1 MWLLGGLCRALSLP
15 VLAMFG
21 YDRPGAVVTISP
33 GSSEVGSP
41 TNPTRLHFSLY
52 ESEIHLESFSGS
64 SILSGSLRFKTLT
77 KERLEVLTG
86 SGRRSQYRHK
96 PSRPRDTLCPCFI
109 HNPYDGKTP
118 AALAAGTTSVAG
130 AVVTEISVDKG
141 ARGNDDRGSAKVLIL
156 GTDGAK
162 KGNKDRM
169 IVCSACFF
177 GIDSISRTVFPLF
190 RPKSDY

>member
-21 YDRPGAVVTISP
+21 YDRLGAVVTISP

-86 SGRRSQYRHK
+86 SGRRSQYRHR
-96 PSRPRDTLCPCFI
+96 PSRPRDTPCLCFI

-141 ARGNDDRGSAKVLIL
+141 ARGNDDRGSAKVLIS
-156 GTDGAK
+156 GTARREGPFAPPIGGA
-162 KGNKDRM
+162 NR
-169 IVCSACFF
+169 
-177 GIDSISRTVFPLF
+177 RTNRFYQNRTPDQRLF
-190 RPKSDY
+190 LHIAG